1 MEKYRAYLGSAP
13 FKLRVDNRALAW
25 LKTYSM
31 DQSYIGRWIVH
42 LDGYH
47 MIIEHRTRDKHH
59 NADSLSKKTE
69 FYERLEEKQ
78 ANQAEIKDGFS
89 FLDKETYD
97 KLPLSKWLDKSGHPI
112 PGHPDLPVETAAEI
126 KILARGEP
134 VPLDLLVQSNL
145 VQQELTR
152 LGINSIALLN
162 RTVNVAPDV
171 IGKLRDLLDREV
183 DRHDREWMET
193 MQRLTVTEK
202 TEKRPVIIRGCDV
215 ERDCRSIVNQLVTS
229 MPKDVLLRTSFPER
243 GKLIP
248 VQITEEVK
256 VKSKS
261 SFTRKVRFTDAKAEY
276 EPGSDCSSGD
286 ETMSGESVI
295 FRLVQD
301 DLSGERLMRPPRDR
315 ILSGES
321 RNITDRVKR
330 DGVESLDS
338 SDNSRPQS
346 WDNTSETT
354 SNSDVSEIAI
364 HSLLVDW
371 KQRGLDREMHQD
383 PDRDRYTSDE
393 EGTVVDNAADEL
405 ELIAVLKRPTR
416 LLPHGTV
423 VRTNLETSVQEATP
437 LKKIWCVKLMDDA
450 HAPEIMSGQMNVV
463 KTYLKARYR
472 LSDLLRA
479 QRNDRMTSSLKR
491 WIENGVPDK
500 GDLEEDSYKILKQFY
515 LKRKDLLYL
524 NKDGIVACKRREKDT
539 VLYKN
544 NLIVLPQL
552 YQTELLFRSHD
563 QMGHQRVDKVYNR
576 IQKRFEWPG
585 LKKACEKWISA
596 CLSCQQAKDPRKLRF
611 PLQSIESSG
620 FNEVVQID
628 HQKIC
633 MTATG
638 YNQVLVMID
647 HFTKYEEAAPCM
659 TASAE

>member
-1 MEKYRAYLGSAP
+1 
-13 FKLRVDNRALAW
+13 
-25 LKTYSM
+25 
-31 DQSYIGRWIVH
+31 
-42 LDGYH
+42 
-47 MIIEHRTRDKHH
+47 MIIEHRTRDEHQ

-78 ANQAEIKDGFS
+78 ANQAEIKDEFS

-97 KLPLSKWLDKSGHPI
+97 KLPLTKWLDKSGHPI
-112 PGHPDLPVETAAEI
+112 PGHPELPMEMAAEI
-126 KILARGEP
+126 KVLARGEP
-134 VPLDLLVQSNL
+134 VPLDLLVRSNL

-171 IGKLRDLLDREV
+171 MGKLRDLLDREV
-183 DRHDREWMET
+183 DRHDCEWMET

-202 TEKRPVIIRGCDV
+202 TEKRPVIIRGRDV
-215 ERDCRSIVNQLVTS
+215 ERDCRSIANQLVTS

-243 GKLIP
+243 GKPIP
-248 VQITEEVK
+248 VQVTEEVR

-261 SFTRKVRFTDAKAEY
+261 SFTRKVHFTDAKAEY
-276 EPGSDCSSGD
+276 EPGSDFSSGD
-286 ETMSGESVI
+286 ETMSGESDI
-295 FRLVQD
+295 FSPVQD
-301 DLSGERLMRPPRDR
+301 DLSGERFMRPPWDR
-315 ILSGES
+315 ILSGESDSKRTMDRVLSGES
-321 RNITDRVKR
+321 RNITDRVER

-338 SDNSRPQS
+338 SDDSRPQS

-383 PDRDRYTSDE
+383 PDRDRYTSDG

-405 ELIAVLKRPTR
+405 ELIAVSKRPTR

-423 VRTNLETSVQEATP
+423 VRTKLEPSVQEATP
-437 LKKIWCVKLMDDA
+437 LNKIWCVKLMDDA

-491 WIENGVPDK
+491 WIENGTPDK

-524 NKDGIVACKRREKDT
+524 NKDGIVACKRKEEDK
-539 VLYKN
+539 VLLKYN
-544 NLIVLPQL
+544 SIVLPQL

-563 QMGHQRVDKVYNR
+563 QMGHQGVDKVYNR

-585 LKKACEKWISA
+585 LKKACEKWIAA
-596 CLSCQQAKDPRKLRF
+596 CLSCQQAKDPRKLRL

-638 YNQVLVMID
+638 YD
-647 HFTKYEEAAPCM
+647 RPFYEICGGSTLHDSIGGRNMRSFDKCVDSEAWLPHYIPIGQWQ
-659 TASAE
+659 SIRG